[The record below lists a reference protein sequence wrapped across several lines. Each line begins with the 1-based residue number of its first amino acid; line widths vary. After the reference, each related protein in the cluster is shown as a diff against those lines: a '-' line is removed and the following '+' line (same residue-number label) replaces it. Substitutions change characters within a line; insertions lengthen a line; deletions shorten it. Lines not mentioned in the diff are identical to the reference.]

1 MVEFVLILMVVI
13 FVNVILGILI
23 KFKLSV
29 FEYSLI
35 FFKIYVGCMVLYI
48 L

>member
-29 FEYSLI
+29 FGYSLI
-35 FFKIYVGCMVLYI
+35 FF
-48 L
+48 